1 MKKREITNNDLEQL
15 FNKVI
20 EQAPLINEEQVSTF
34 LYNHPKAKLGRT
46 TKYFSQ
52 NLLNTLITGTIV
64 LSIAVVTI
72 LWVNSGNNLE
82 KTISENSPQENE
94 LVPIPADSLAIK
106 PTVNNNK
113 EIVQN
118 TANKDSALRTSS
130 TKTISASIQT
140 DTKMSVPDIYKHYD
154 KQPQLFSIRAN
165 RDTTIVCKE
174 GTSIKIKA
182 NSFISEK
189 SGKEVSGIVQI
200 AVKEYYKISD
210 IILSNLSTTSGDQ
223 ILETGGMIHITAK
236 ADKENCLIKQRSTI
250 EIGFPNSNE
259 KADMALFNGEWIGD
273 KMDWKLASA
282 FTAANSKNLS
292 KLMVSDSEVV
302 EVKERESV
310 FVVVEEMPEFPGGI
324 NALRKY
330 IKDNTQYPFSAL
342 KDRIEGTVFVNF
354 VVDKFGLTNNFHISR
369 GLSDALNKAA
379 IYALRQMPTWKPGMQ
394 RGKAVSVSYTTRVNF
409 ALKDSLFSDE
419 EIRKAKAHEEK
430 IKEIKLNYRTN
441 TYSTNNEG
449 FKNDFEKTVND
460 DNLQKTS
467 VSDVNRYILSAS
479 QLGWINCDRFVSN
492 NNAINNYSIK
502 LDGPGEPVV
511 NIIFHRFR
519 SILRGRIEPNRIN
532 FKDVPIGEKIT
543 IVALK
548 SVNNKI
554 FLAVKETVITDKEET
569 DLDFQPVTMDLLKSE
584 MEKLNKF
591 N

>member
-1 MKKREITNNDLEQL
+1 MKKREITNSDLEQL
-15 FNKVI
+15 FNKLI
-20 EQAPLINEEQVSTF
+20 EQAPLITEDQVNSLLF
-34 LYNHPKAKLGRT
+34 ELPKTKSGNT
-46 TKYFSQ
+46 TKHFSQ
-52 NLLNTLITGTIV
+52 NLLNTLIIGTIA
-64 LSIAVVTI
+64 LSVIVGTI
-72 LWVNSGNNLE
+72 LWKNYDRKTE
-82 KTISENSPQENE
+82 KTLTTNNQQGSE
-94 LVPIPADSLAIK
+94 LVPVPTDSLVIK
-106 PTVNNNK
+106 GMVNNNK

-118 TANKDSALRTSS
+118 TVAEDSALRTSS
-130 TKTISASIQT
+130 TKTISAPIQT
-140 DTKMSVPDIYKHYD
+140 DTKMSVPDIYKHFD
-154 KQPQLFSIRAN
+154 KQPQLFSIRTN

-174 GTSIKIKA
+174 GTSFKIKA

-259 KADMALFNGEWIGD
+259 KADMALFKGEWIGD

-324 NALRKY
+324 NSLRKY

-569 DLDFQPVTMDLLKSE
+569 DLDFQPVTMDLLKKE

>member
-15 FNKVI
+15 FDKVI
-20 EQAPLINEEQVSTF
+20 EQAPLINEEQVNSF
-34 LYNHPKAKLGRT
+34 LYNLPKVKLGRT

-236 ADKENCLIKQRSTI
+236 ADNENCILKQGNTI
-250 EIGFPNSNE
+250 EIGFPYSN
-259 KADMALFNGEWIGD
+259 KKDDMALFNG
-273 KMDWKLASA
+273 DWKNDKIDWKIA
-282 FTAANSKNLS
+282 KNTTIN
-292 KLMVSDSEVV
+292 KEIVTVV
-302 EVKERESV
+302 EKSEREEEV
-310 FVVVEEMPEFPGGI
+310 FVVVEEMPEFPGGT

-330 IKDNTQYPFSAL
+330 IEQNTQYPYSSL
-342 KDRIEGTVFVNF
+342 KDRIEGKVSVNF
-354 VVDKFGLTNNFHISR
+354 VVDRFGSANNFRIAR
-369 GLSDALNKAA
+369 GLNSALEKAA

-394 RGKAVSVSYTTRVNF
+394 RGKPVSVSYTVPVYFT
-409 ALKDSLFSDE
+409 LKDSVLTAE
-419 EIRKAKAHEEK
+419 EIRKAKTFEEK
-430 IKEIKLNYRTN
+430 IKDLKYDSKSRSYIIENKFIK
-441 TYSTNNEG
+441 
-449 FKNDFEKTVND
+449 DFEKNVKE
-460 DNLQKTS
+460 DNLQEIT
-467 VSDVNRYILSAS
+467 VFDVDRYVFSAS
-479 QLGWINCDRFVSN
+479 QLGWINCDRFVDN
-492 NNAINNYSIK
+492 NIPKVNFSLKI
-502 LDGPGEPVV
+502 DGQGETIVNVV
-511 NIIFHRFR
+511 FHRYK
-519 SILRGRIEPNRIN
+519 SILPGIIEPNQIS
-532 FKDVPIGEKIT
+532 FKNVPMGEKIT

-554 FLAVKETVITDKEET
+554 LLAVKETVITDKEEI
-569 DLDFQPVTMDLLKSE
+569 DLDFKSVTMDLLKSE
-584 MEKLNKF
+584 MEKLNKL